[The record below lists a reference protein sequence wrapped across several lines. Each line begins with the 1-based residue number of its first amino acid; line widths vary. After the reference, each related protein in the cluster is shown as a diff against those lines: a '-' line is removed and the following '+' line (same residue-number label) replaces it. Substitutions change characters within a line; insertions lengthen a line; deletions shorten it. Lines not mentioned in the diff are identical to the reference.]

1 MNWSVKTVNQIE
13 LKWSPYWFL
22 ILGNSG
28 FRNINLA
35 ANIPFLF
42 TSCSRISK
50 CLIVNCP
57 MWSTVQNISQSRKRC
72 FPHDSW
78 SCPWEKYWKPFYTFF
93 SFLFQQ
99 KIRPH
104 GPLYGRL
111 CRPAHFV
118 FNAYP
123 GRNATCP
130 LSTCSDKNDGPR
142 GRFNCISTV
151 SCKGSVCVEVLTSF
165 YGRFFV
171 EEGQFIKYTSST
183 SSLHLGSHFFH
194 LLTPPRF
201 GALNLPEVNQFTGN
215 CFCMVRIVLKITFYL
230 GVAQIE

>member
-1 MNWSVKTVNQIE
+1 
-13 LKWSPYWFL
+13 
-22 ILGNSG
+22 
-28 FRNINLA
+28 
-35 ANIPFLF
+35 
-42 TSCSRISK
+42 
-50 CLIVNCP
+50 
-57 MWSTVQNISQSRKRC
+57 MWSTVQNISQSRERC

-78 SCPWEKYWKPFYTFF
+78 SCPWEKYWKPLYVF

-104 GPLYGRL
+104 GRLYGRL
-111 CRPAHFV
+111 CRTRAFCV
-118 FNAYP
+118 K
-123 GRNATCP
+123 RNATCP
-130 LSTCSDKNDGPR
+130 LSSCSNKNDGPR

-171 EEGQFIKYTSST
+171 EEGQFIKYTPSAL
-183 SSLHLGSHFFH
+183 SLHFSSHFFH

-215 CFCMVRIVLKITFYL
+215 CCRMVRIVLKITFL
-230 GVAQIE
+230 GLRYPKGVTGGVPLCPIMALAYVLKLCTTRGDCPYKVSGFWTTER